1 MSRIITARYTDT
13 TNPDDQRFL
22 YGPSEPTSH
31 VKYVSSD
38 LHWVKEIKNL
48 VRLDIS
54 CNYLSKIDLSV
65 LEGCTTLKYLD
76 LSENALETIDLT
88 PLTTCKK
95 LETLDLSYNMI
106 KYANLTPL
114 INCESLR

>member
-1 MSRIITARYTDT
+1 MTRVIVARYTDT

-38 LHWVKEIKNL
+38 LQWVKEIKNL

-54 CNYLSKIDLSV
+54 
-65 LEGCTTLKYLD
+65 
-76 LSENALETIDLT
+76 
-88 PLTTCKK
+88 
-95 LETLDLSYNMI
+95 
-106 KYANLTPL
+106 
-114 INCESLR
+114 